1 MCVYNVFSLQVY
13 MKWTVQWQIRGGGGG
28 GGGRV
33 VNTNGGELQ
42 LIQS

>member
-1 MCVYNVFSLQVY
+1 MCVYNVFSLQVHE
-13 MKWTVQWQIRGGGGG
+13 VDCAVADPGGGE
-28 GGGRV
+28 RV

>member
-13 MKWTVQWQIRGGGGG
+13 EVDCAVADPEGGGR
-28 GGGRV
+28 GGRV

>member
-13 MKWTVQWQIRGGGGG
+13 EVDCSVADPGGGGE
-28 GGGRV
+28 V

>member
-13 MKWTVQWQIRGGGGG
+13 EVDCAVADPGGE
-28 GGGRV
+28 RV